1 MTQKFAQKNILVV
14 GASSGI
20 GYQIAKILVAE
31 GAHVVTASR
40 NKPEGLDTPFISLDV
55 LDMDVKSLQQQLPE
69 QLHGLVYCPGSIN
82 LKPFNRLTEADFLND
97 FKINALG
104 AVKVAQACLIPFKK
118 AKGASAVFFST
129 VAVQTGMGFHASIAS
144 AKGAIE
150 GLTKSLA
157 AELANSKIR
166 VNAIAPSLTDTPLA
180 ANLLSNEDKREASA
194 KRHPLNTIGQPEDM
208 AAAAT
213 YLLSEE
219 SKWMTGQILKID
231 GGLSSVKSL

>member
-1 MTQKFAQKNILVV
+1 MTQKFAQKNILIV

-20 GYQIAKILVAE
+20 GYQIAKSLLAE
-31 GAHVVTASR
+31 GAQVVTASR
-40 NKPEGLDTPFISLDV
+40 NKPEGLDAPFISLDV
-55 LDMDVKSLQQQLPE
+55 LEMDVKNLQQQLPE

-82 LKPFNRLTEADFLND
+82 LKPFNRLTDTDFLND

-104 AVKVAQACLIPFKK
+104 AAKVAQACIIPFKK
-118 AKGASAVFFST
+118 AKNASAVFFST

-180 ANLLSNEDKREASA
+180 ANLLSNEDKRTASA
-194 KRHPLNTIGQPEDM
+194 KRHPLNTIGQPQDM

-213 YLLSEE
+213 YLLSDD